1 MVHVIRRTILPLTE
15 REEREIVETLSP
27 AARERLE
34 KKKEPHLRLSS
45 LCALSLLTSKQ
56 RAQLEYTAE
65 GRPYFRDISGEISIT
80 HSRTLAAVAI
90 SDTDG
95 EFVGID
101 AEDIR
106 RERGEQLRF
115 MSVAERFFTERELS
129 TLVYG
134 IEPERIWAKKEALF
148 KYRGGTGS
156 LLDVDSTDYG
166 DARFV
171 ITQLEDTYVVLCMH
185 KDSERYR

>member
-1 MVHVIRRTILPLTE
+1 MVHTVCRTIAPLAE
-15 REEREIVETLSP
+15 DEEREILKTLSP

-45 LCALSLLTSKQ
+45 LCALSLLTSEQ
-56 RAQLEYTAE
+56 RAGLEYTAE
-65 GRPYFRDISGEISIT
+65 GRPYFSGIAGEISIT

-90 SDTDG
+90 SDADG
-95 EFVGID
+95 ELVGID

-106 RERGEQLRF
+106 YERNEQLRF

-148 KYRGGTGS
+148 KYRGGEGS
-156 LLDVDSTDYG
+156 LLDVDSTDCG
-166 DARFV
+166 EAQFV
-171 ITQLEDTYVVLCMH
+171 IKQIDDTYVVLCMH
-185 KDSERYR
+185 KDTKRYI

>member
-1 MVHVIRRTILPLTE
+1 MVHVIRRTISPLTE
-15 REEREIVETLSP
+15 SEEREILETLSP
-27 AARERLE
+27 AALERLE

-45 LCALSLLTSKQ
+45 LCALSLLSSEE
-56 RAQLEYTAE
+56 RAQLEYTDE
-65 GRPYFRDISGEISIT
+65 GRPYFRDIAGDISIT

-95 EFVGID
+95 ECVGID

-106 RERGEQLRF
+106 YERNEHLRF

-134 IEPERIWAKKEALF
+134 IEPERIWARKEALF
-148 KYRGGTGS
+148 KYRGGRGS
-156 LLDVDSTDYG
+156 LLDVDSTDHG

-171 ITQLEDTYVVLCMH
+171 ITRLEDTFVVLCMH
-185 KDSERYR
+185 KDSEGYM